1 MLYSWIYIYI
11 FFFLLDILVCSII
24 EYFNQPVERVK
35 MQTMSKTTWQLL
47 STKTPNK
54 LFIIQLLYFIS
65 LSYTAGK
72 VKQIE
77 KQILLTGIM

>member
-1 MLYSWIYIYI
+1 
-11 FFFLLDILVCSII
+11 
-24 EYFNQPVERVK
+24 